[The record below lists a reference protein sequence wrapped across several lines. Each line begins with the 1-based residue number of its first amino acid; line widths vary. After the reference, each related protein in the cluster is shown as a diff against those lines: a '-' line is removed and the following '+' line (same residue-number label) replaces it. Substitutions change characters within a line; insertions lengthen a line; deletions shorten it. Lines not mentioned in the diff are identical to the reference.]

1 MTNLQ
6 LSAAITRVQPS
17 GIRAIAGRARQ
28 IPDCLHLEFGEPDHP
43 TPEHIVDAAVAA
55 MRAGHTRY
63 TPSNG
68 IAELRQEL
76 ADKASY
82 RNGLQATAE
91 SVYVTAGAVEG
102 LYACVRAVTDPG
114 DEVLVPD
121 PGWPNNLAITQVAGA
136 SAVPYQMH
144 ARDDYAITA
153 DAVRRA
159 LTPRTRAV
167 IVNSPSNPLGV
178 VAARHEWLALI
189 ELAKAR
195 GFWLI
200 SDECYDEL
208 VFTGTS
214 LSPASLD
221 PTAPVLSVFS
231 FSKTYAMTGW
241 RVGYVIVPEAS
252 HEGTRTEGPG
262 GAGRAI
268 GAIQESIISCLN
280 APSQFAALAALRG
293 PQDAVTMM
301 RESYRLRRDSAL
313 RVLNDCGVRALRPA
327 GAFYLWVDIGP
338 SRLSSAQFAHDLLE
352 EAAVAAVPGSAFGAQ
367 GEGWLRVSL
376 AADEATLVLG
386 LQRIC
391 ERLGA

>member
-1 MTNLQ
+1 MPNPQ
-6 LSAAITRVQPS
+6 LSAAIARVQPS
-17 GIRAIAGRARQ
+17 GIRAIASRAKQ
-28 IPDCLHLEFGEPDHP
+28 IPECLHLEFGEPDHP
-43 TPEHIVDAAVAA
+43 TPEHIVEAAVAA

-68 IAELRQEL
+68 IADLRREL
-76 ADKASY
+76 AAKVRD
-82 RNGLQATAE
+82 RNGIQASAE

-102 LYACVRAVTDPG
+102 IYACVRAVTDPG

-136 SAVPYQMH
+136 TAVPYQLD
-144 ARDDYAITA
+144 ARDGYAITA

-178 VAARHEWLALI
+178 LAERREWVALI
-189 ELAKAR
+189 ELMKDR
-195 GFWLI
+195 GIWLI

-221 PTAPVLSVFS
+221 PSAPVLSVFS

-241 RVGYVIVPEAS
+241 RVGYVVVPQWR
-252 HEGTRTEGPG
+252 HETGTTAGPQ

-268 GAIQESIISCLN
+268 GTIQESIISCLN

-293 PQDAVTMM
+293 PQDAVAMM
-301 RESYRLRRDSAL
+301 RESYRLRRDTAIQ
-313 RVLNDCGVRALRPA
+313 VLGDRGVTTLRPE

-338 SRLSSAQFAHDLLE
+338 SKLTSAQFAHDLLE

-376 AADEATLVLG
+376 AADEATLELG
-386 LQRIC
+386 LCRISD
-391 ERLGA
+391 RLGA